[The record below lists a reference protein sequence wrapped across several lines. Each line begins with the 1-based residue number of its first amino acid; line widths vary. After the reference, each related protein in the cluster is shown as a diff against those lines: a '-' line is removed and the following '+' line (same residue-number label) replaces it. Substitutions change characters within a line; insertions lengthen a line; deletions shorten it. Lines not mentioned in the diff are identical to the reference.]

1 MRNNQ
6 VRHKYTKKIYE
17 LSVGIQPQLS
27 PFVRVSK
34 GDRDYVTKVLEI
46 LRVERL
52 LHGVAQK
59 PGKPLFTGRSQG
71 KLVIGRDVELYSAP
85 NAQRRSQGKL
95 VIGLPANPA
104 AAIIC
109 FYEYVYPLLRKMMG
123 YPEKEMELPQM
134 KLPVL
139 FPSSKMGSRTFKL
152 PKGKSSF
159 LKGRLSNGGVRNV
172 SSVGIKELDLGYLLT
187 ERRGAN
193 PGLCGRRMNERY
205 RK

>member
-59 PGKPLFTGRSQG
+59 PGKPLFTG
-71 KLVIGRDVELYSAP
+71 
-85 NAQRRSQGKL
+85 RSQGKL

-159 LKGRLSNGGVRNV
+159 LKGRLSNGGVRNP